1 MSIDA
6 ISSSIAS
13 SYVAAQ
19 WAVPTV
25 RISPQTDGYPEPVA
39 PIAKAAPIDSADV
52 SWSAL
57 AGEGAAVWP
66 TWNPGRPYGLDP
78 REAERRAA
86 LAVMDNAADVE
97 SGTMDSARAGGGGAV
112 VDGAMGA
119 SANVPE
125 ASTASAVGE
134 GGAASSNSLV
144 ERVTRT
150 RESDAAATSATGSGM
165 ADGIGGVSRAYGG
178 VSVFLGGRV
187 DVVA

>member
-25 RISPQTDGYPEPVA
+25 RVSPQTDGYPEPVA
-39 PIAKAAPIDSADV
+39 PIEKAVPIDTADV

-78 REAERRAA
+78 REAERRSA
-86 LAVMDNAADVE
+86 LAVLGDPANVQGGK
-97 SGTMDSARAGGGGAV
+97 SGGELPGAREVSDKEPNPV
-112 VDGAMGA
+112 VDLKDR
-119 SANVPE
+119 
-125 ASTASAVGE
+125 
-134 GGAASSNSLV
+134 AAEV
-144 ERVTRT
+144 RADEQAQR
-150 RESDAAATSATGSGM
+150 AARGTGM
-165 ADGIGGVSRAYGG
+165 ADGIGGMSQLSLSVSMTPSCTRA
-178 VSVFLGGRV
+178 SVW
-187 DVVA
+187 AC